1 MSSPQ
6 STPPSTDPPG
16 GPPDSS
22 PADGSPSD
30 EQPPR
35 SPLIAVLGSIGYV
48 VGVFAFVIAASI
60 ALMFAVAGVLLISG
74 EGALFEELIA
84 GEGMVALVAAE
95 AILLGV
101 GTVLAALLSFSTGW
115 VPKRVVGFAV
125 PSPRELLVG
134 VGAVIALLV
143 IAISLGLVSDLLG
156 VPASDHAL
164 FDEDAPASY
173 YLGLAALS
181 ILVIG
186 PVEELL
192 FRGLIQNYMRP
203 AFSSAGAVVGTSIL
217 FAAVHLPAYLTGA
230 LSTALV
236 SLSVIFA
243 LSLVLGAV
251 YERYR
256 NIVLVMAIHGFYN
269 AVLFSAQI
277 GL

>member
-1 MSSPQ
+1 M
-6 STPPSTDPPG
+6 
-16 GPPDSS
+16 
-22 PADGSPSD
+22 
-30 EQPPR
+30 
-35 SPLIAVLGSIGYV
+35 IAVVGSIGYV

-60 ALMFAVAGVLLISG
+60 ALMFAVAGVLLLSG
-74 EGALFEELIA
+74 EQALFEELIA
-84 GEGMVALVAAE
+84 GDGMIALVVAE
-95 AILLGV
+95 AVLLGV
-101 GTVLAALLSFSTGW
+101 GTVLAAVLSFSTGW

-134 VGAVIALLV
+134 IGAVIALLA
-143 IAISLGLVSDLLG
+143 IAMSLGLVSDLLG

-203 AFSSAGAVVGTSIL
+203 AFGGIGAIVGTSVL

-236 SLSVIFA
+236 SLGVIFA
-243 LSLVLGAV
+243 LSIVLGAV

-269 AVLFSAQI
+269 AILFSAQI